1 MKLHQSLVALALA
14 ATGLLAQAQVVEVN
28 MSVTANSRS
37 VGHLVDGVYTVTN
50 DPDFQA
56 QTFSY
61 TTTFDLGTGVV
72 SPPTLSGSDMVASD
86 IYSVGSS
93 GPSPFTASMM
103 AMAPDPQNAMNFS
116 FAGYMLS
123 VPASADATSPV
134 AVSQT
139 LLAGGTNLLW
149 IATSSG
155 SASYGRG
162 VSWEVPGAA
171 IAAQDL
177 KAWSS
182 EEFLSYLQGQTGKV
196 LVGAYQ
202 ESFDTNSEKPI
213 VIGAPLPAGPA
224 VHDSVSIQGDV
235 VIQSVTVV
243 PEPATYL
250 LMGLGL
256 SLVAAVRRRQHAA

>member
-1 MKLHQSLVALALA
+1 MKLHQSLAAVSLAV
-14 ATGLLAQAQVVEVN
+14 TGLLAQAQVVEVN

-50 DPDFQA
+50 DPDFQV

-61 TTTFDLGTGVV
+61 TTTFDLGTGVI
-72 SPPTLSGSDMVASD
+72 SPPSLNGSDMVASGF
-86 IYSVGSS
+86 YGGASS
-93 GPSPFTASMM
+93 GPSPFTASLM
-103 AMAPDPQNAMNFS
+103 AMAPDPQNAMDLP
-116 FAGYMLS
+116 FAGYLLS
-123 VPASADATSPV
+123 VPASADATSPA

-149 IATSSG
+149 IGSSSG
-155 SASYGRG
+155 SVSYGRG
-162 VSWEVPGAA
+162 VGWAVPGAA

-182 EEFLSYLQGQTGKV
+182 DEFLTFLQGQTGKV

-202 ESFDTNSEKPI
+202 ESFDTNSENRI
-213 VIGAPLPAGPA
+213 VIGDALPSGPA

-243 PEPATYL
+243 PEPSSVL

-256 SLVAAVRRRQHAA
+256 PMLALARRRRVA